1 MQYNLNGKLIQ
12 GHFISAT
19 TNNRALNYGEGIF
32 ETMRFANGR
41 INFWEDHYFRL
52 MASMRIVRMQIPLDF
67 SPEYVEEQVRATLA
81 ANDLEKSSARI
92 KILTFRKSG
101 GYYTPETN
109 DIDFVITVSP
119 LDSAQFQL
127 NEHGLEVDLFKDFYV
142 QKSMLSNLKST
153 SKLLQVVA
161 SVFKK
166 ENSLDECLLLNDDKE
181 LVEAITSNVFLVK
194 DKTVRTPPLAS
205 GCLKGIMRKQVLE
218 LLPKMDYEVKEEAI
232 NPFDLQRADEVFLTN
247 SISGVK
253 WVGKYRKKEYT
264 NTLAEALVKKI
275 NVQVVMAGVGA

>member
-1 MQYNLNGKLIQ
+1 MQYNLNGKLIK
-12 GHFISAT
+12 GRYISAT

-52 MASMRIVRMQIPLDF
+52 MASMRIVRMQIPMEF
-67 SPEYVEEQVRATLA
+67 SPEYLEEQIRETLA
-81 ANDLEKSSARI
+81 ANNLDKASARV

-101 GYYTPETN
+101 GLYTPETN
-109 DIDFVITVSP
+109 EIDFVITVSA
-119 LDSAQFQL
+119 LENAQFQL
-127 NEHGLEVDLFKDFYV
+127 NEKGLEVDLFKDFYV

-166 ENSLDECLLLNDDKE
+166 ENGLDECLLLNDDKE
-181 LVEAITSNVFLVK
+181 LVEAIAANVFLVK

-205 GCLKGIMRKQVLE
+205 GCLKGVMRKQVLE

-247 SISGVK
+247 SISGIK
-253 WVGKYRKKEYT
+253 WVGKYRKKEYG
-264 NTLAEALVKKI
+264 NELATALVKKL
-275 NVQVVMAGVGA
+275 NVQVVMI